1 MNQTIII
8 TIVSLS
14 GLGAVAAM
22 ILYVVARQ
30 FKVETDPRIDEIEEV
45 LPATNC
51 GGCGQPGCRA
61 FAEALAKAPDISDMH
76 CPVGGNDVMKQVGQI
91 LGVEVKEKD
100 PYIAVVKCSGSFEHR
115 KKTNVYDGAPN
126 CTVASMLYGGDTGCA
141 YGCVGLGECVDACDF
156 EAMYMDEKTGLPV
169 VIEDKCTACNAC
181 VKACPKDIM
190 ELWPRGRKNRR
201 IFVACI
207 NEEKGG
213 IAKKYCSVACT
224 GCEKCVDV
232 CRYDSVSV
240 ENNLAVIDPEK
251 CKLCKECVY
260 VCPSD
265 IIHMINFPPPKKD
278 RPPVKDRPNRKLAR
292 TKAETVEAEVASAT
306 IDGTELKAGNPG
318 NRPVNPE
325 ASTLNPEVETT
336 EQEEKNQD
344 PLVKGTNDG
353 SIVTESSPKQETK
366 VTETPEVNETTSRDK
381 QTKEAD
387 SKDSDTSNSIAD
399 GSEPKSSAKELEDP
413 DLRKQEKKDNSSEKE
428 NKA

>member
-1 MNQTIII
+1 MPVRRPAGQPIGNIIDILMNQTIII

-14 GLGAVAAM
+14 GLGAIAAM

-30 FKVETDPRIDEIEEV
+30 FKVDTDPRIDEIEEV

-61 FAEALAKAPDISDMH
+61 FAEALARATDITDMH
-76 CPVGGNDVMKQVGQI
+76 CPVGGNDVMKKVGQI
-91 LGVEVKEKD
+91 LGMEVTEKD

-115 KKTNVYDGAPN
+115 KKTNIYDGAPN

-181 VKACPKDIM
+181 VTACPKDIM

-201 IFVACI
+201 IYVACM

-224 GCEKCVDV
+224 GCEKCVEV
-232 CRYDSVSV
+232 CKYDSVIV
-240 ENNLAVIDPEK
+240 EDNLAVIDPEK
-251 CKLCKECVY
+251 CRLCKECVY
-260 VCPSD
+260 VCKSNA
-265 IIHMINFPPPKKD
+265 IHMINFPPPKD
-278 RPPVKDRPNRKLAR
+278 RAAVKDRPNRKLAR
-292 TKAETVEAEVASAT
+292 TRAEAGGVEAVGIEVVEVEVENTMDTEAGTAKPKST
-306 IDGTELKAGNPG
+306 DGENKVTRSEDNNPG
-318 NRPVNPE
+318 
-325 ASTLNPEVETT
+325 
-336 EQEEKNQD
+336 EQ
-344 PLVKGTNDG
+344 
-353 SIVTESSPKQETK
+353 
-366 VTETPEVNETTSRDK
+366 
-381 QTKEAD
+381 
-387 SKDSDTSNSIAD
+387 
-399 GSEPKSSAKELEDP
+399 
-413 DLRKQEKKDNSSEKE
+413 KDNKDLSSDNE

>member
-30 FKVETDPRIDEIEEV
+30 FRVETDPRIDEIEEV

-61 FAEALAKAPDISDMH
+61 FAEALAQAADISDMH

-181 VKACPKDIM
+181 VKACPKDIL

-232 CRYDSVSV
+232 CRYDSVVV
-240 ENNLAVIDPEK
+240 ENNLAIIDPEK
-251 CKLCKECVY
+251 CKLCRDCVE
-260 VCPSD
+260 VCPSKVID
-265 IIHMINFPPPKKD
+265 MVNFPPRKD
-278 RPPVKDRPNRKLAR
+278 RPPRKERPDRKLAR
-292 TKAETVEAEVASAT
+292 KKVETVGVESGGAGAVAVDTEVKTGGVESV
-306 IDGTELKAGNPG
+306 DTEVKTGGIESVDTDLKTKDVENIET
-318 NRPVNPE
+318 PV
-325 ASTLNPEVETT
+325 A
-336 EQEEKNQD
+336 
-344 PLVKGTNDG
+344 
-353 SIVTESSPKQETK
+353 ETK
-366 VTETPEVNETTSRDK
+366 VTDTQKPDPGVEDSPDMTSDTTASKPDAK
-381 QTKEAD
+381 NTKEPD
-387 SKDSDTSNSIAD
+387 SEK
-399 GSEPKSSAKELEDP
+399 P
-413 DLRKQEKKDNSSEKE
+413 DKKDNSSENE